1 MKTVW
6 RVFSYLKRYP
16 WMAAGTLTCAILS
29 TLMVIVFPAT
39 AKWIID
45 DVVRANRPDKL
56 LPLILLAAVAFLVQ
70 HGFKALRLVLN
81 NTFEQR
87 VIFDLRSDLYSH
99 IQLLPLRWFDNRA
112 TGDLMT
118 RVIED
123 VNSVERVLIDGIE
136 QGVVAILQV
145 VIVISVMFYLNVKLA
160 LLALVPFPLLIA
172 GALTYTLTAHRRY
185 RSQRRAS
192 SNMNALLHDNL
203 AGVRQIKSFVRER
216 EEHARFNRVSDQLRH
231 ATLVVMRVW
240 AIYSPSMSMFEAIGA
255 LLVLGFGGHAVLTGA
270 MQIGDL
276 VAFLMLTAFLYDPVS
291 RLHQLNQLVQAG
303 RAAGER
309 VFEILDEQV
318 EAGAVAGIGD
328 PGTAITD
335 RGYKARIL
343 GDIRYENV
351 SFSYV
356 EGLPALRCVSFHAP
370 PGATVALV
378 GATGAGKS
386 TLVNLLVRFYEFTS
400 GEIHIDG
407 KPVRE
412 YELRTLREAIGVVTQ
427 ESFLF
432 NGSIRENLLMGK
444 PDATDAELWRAV
456 DAANARQFIERL
468 PDGLESVVG
477 ERGVKLSVGEK
488 QRLSIARSLLKDPPI
503 LILDEA
509 TASVDTATERLIQ
522 EALERLMANRT
533 SIVIAHRLSTIVY
546 AWKICAAVPAK
557 FARGLA
563 TARDRVAGGNHYLGK
578 SRARAAITGLRRIP
592 LSGRRWCRCGRSRNR
607 DGLAGLQF
615 TTVFDVVGF
624 LQFIDAYFV
633 HFGYGRQCLSAR
645 HDVRVAHSG
654 GMRRRHGWS
663 GRIRRRGRA
672 LSNHDPWPDVGN
684 FLLQL

>member
-6 RVFSYLKRYP
+6 RVFAYLKRYP
-16 WMAAGTLTCAILS
+16 WMAAGTLSCAILT
-29 TLMVIVFPAT
+29 TLMVIVFPGAT
-39 AKWIID
+39 KWIIN
-45 DVVRANRPDKL
+45 DVVRAQRPDKL
-56 LPLILLAAVAFLVQ
+56 LPLVLLAAVAFLLQ
-70 HGFKALRLVLN
+70 HIFNSLRIILN
-81 NTFEQR
+81 NTFEQK

-136 QGVVAILQV
+136 QGVVAVLQI
-145 VIVISVMFYLNVKLA
+145 VIVLAVMFYWNAKLA
-160 LLALVPFPLLIA
+160 TLALVPFPLLIG
-172 GALTYTLTAHRRY
+172 GALAYTLTAHRRY
-185 RSQRRAS
+185 RLQRRAS
-192 SNMNALLHDNL
+192 SAINALLHDNL
-203 AGVRQIKSFVRER
+203 AGIRQIKSFARER
-216 EEHARFNRVSDQLRH
+216 DEHARFNRASDQLRR

-255 LLVLGFGGHAVLTGA
+255 LLILGFGGHAALTGE

-309 VFEILDEQV
+309 VFEILDEPA
-318 EAGAVAGIGD
+318 EPGIGAGAVRTARAASIASPFDEGERMKVRSSRLHVARSAEPSPYPLPLEGRGDQNARPHAGR
-328 PGTAITD
+328 D
-335 RGYKARIL
+335 RARIA
-343 GDIRYENV
+343 GDIRYDDV
-351 SFSYV
+351 SFSYT
-356 EGLPALRCVSFHAP
+356 EGLPALRRVSFHAP
-370 PGATVALV
+370 PGATIALV

-400 GEIHIDG
+400 GQIYVDG
-407 KPVRE
+407 KPIRD
-412 YELRTLREAIGVVTQ
+412 YELRALREAIGVVTQ

-468 PDGLESVVG
+468 PGGLESVVG

-488 QRLSIARSLLKDPPI
+488 QRLSIARALLKDPPI

-533 SIVIAHRLSTIVY
+533 SIVIAHRLSTIVH
-546 AWKICAAVPAK
+546 ADQILV
-557 FARGLA
+557 L
-563 TARDRVAGGNHYLGK
+563 DH
-578 SRARAAITGLRRIP
+578 
-592 LSGRRWCRCGRSRNR
+592 
-607 DGLAGLQF
+607 
-615 TTVFDVVGF
+615 
-624 LQFIDAYFV
+624 
-633 HFGYGRQCLSAR
+633 
-645 HDVRVAHSG
+645 
-654 GMRRRHGWS
+654 
-663 GRIRRRGRA
+663 GRIIERGTHDELVALDGKYAQLCRQSLLEASPLRETEPERA
-672 LSNHDPWPDVGN
+672 IVAPQIPETEEQLSI
-684 FLLQL
+684 

>member
-6 RVFSYLKRYP
+6 RVFRYLKRYP
-16 WMAAGTLTCAILS
+16 WIAAGTLTCAILS
-29 TLMVIVFPAT
+29 TLMVIVFPAAT
-39 AKWIID
+39 KWIID

-56 LPLILLAAVAFLVQ
+56 LPLILLAAAAFLVQ
-70 HGFKALRLVLN
+70 HVFNSLRLILN

-145 VIVISVMFYLNVKLA
+145 LIVVSVMFYLNVKLA
-160 LLALVPFPLLIA
+160 LLALGPFPLLIA

-185 RSQRRAS
+185 RLQRRAS
-192 SNMNALLHDNL
+192 SDMNALLHDNL

-255 LLVLGFGGHAVLTGA
+255 LLVVAFGSRAVLAGT
-270 MQIGDL
+270 MQLGDL
-276 VAFLMLTAFLYDPVS
+276 VAFLMLTAFLYDPIS

-309 VFEILDEQV
+309 VFEILDEPV
-318 EAGAVAGIGD
+318 EPGVVAASGGRGAGITD
-328 PGTAITD
+328 PG
-335 RGYKARIL
+335 YKTRIL

-356 EGLPALRCVSFHAP
+356 EGLPALRNVSFHAP

-400 GEIHIDG
+400 GQIYIDK
-407 KPVRE
+407 KPIRE
-412 YELRTLREAIGVVTQ
+412 YELRGLREAIGVVTQ

-444 PDATDAELWRAV
+444 PDASDAELWRAV

-468 PDGLESVVG
+468 PDRLESVVG

-488 QRLSIARSLLKDPPI
+488 QRLTIARALLKDPPI

-533 SIVIAHRLSTIVY
+533 SIVIAHRLSTIVHADQILVLDHGRLIERGTHDELLALDGKY
-546 AWKICAAVPAK
+546 ARLCEQSLLEASPSREPELPTEI
-557 FARGLA
+557 
-563 TARDRVAGGNHYLGK
+563 VASQNLEK
-578 SRARAAITGLRRIP
+578 EERLP
-592 LSGRRWCRCGRSRNR
+592 VKL
-607 DGLAGLQF
+607 F
-615 TTVFDVVGF
+615 
-624 LQFIDAYFV
+624 
-633 HFGYGRQCLSAR
+633 
-645 HDVRVAHSG
+645 
-654 GMRRRHGWS
+654 
-663 GRIRRRGRA
+663 
-672 LSNHDPWPDVGN
+672 
-684 FLLQL
+684 

>member
-6 RVFSYLKRYP
+6 RVFAYLKRYP

-39 AKWIID
+39 AKWIIN

-56 LPLILLAAVAFLVQ
+56 LPLLALAAIAFLFQ
-70 HGFKALRLVLN
+70 HGFNALRIVLN
-81 NTFEQR
+81 NTFEQK

-145 VIVISVMFYLNVKLA
+145 LIVVGMMFYLNAKLA
-160 LLALVPFPLLIA
+160 MLALVPFPLLIA
-172 GALTYTLTAHRRY
+172 GTLTYTLTAHRRY
-185 RSQRRAS
+185 RLQRRAS
-192 SNMNALLHDNL
+192 SDMNALLHDNL
-203 AGVRQIKSFVRER
+203 AGVRQIKSFVREN
-216 EEHARFNRVSDQLRH
+216 EEHARFNGVSDQLRR

-240 AIYSPSMSMFEAIGA
+240 AIYSPSMSLFESIGA
-255 LLVLGFGGHAVLTGA
+255 LLVLGFGSHAVLTGS

-276 VAFLMLTAFLYDPVS
+276 VAFLILTAFLYDPLS

-309 VFEILDEQV
+309 VFEILDEPA
-318 EAGAVAGIGD
+318 EPGAVAAPIN
-328 PGTAITD
+328 
-335 RGYKARIL
+335 RGRPSMGAEPQRSPIL
-343 GDIRYENV
+343 GDIRYQDV

-356 EGLPALRCVSFHAP
+356 EGLPALRNVSFHAP

-386 TLVNLLVRFYEFTS
+386 TVVNLLVRFYEFTS
-400 GEIHIDG
+400 GQIYIDR
-407 KPVRE
+407 KPIRE
-412 YELRTLREAIGVVTQ
+412 YDLPALREAIGVVTQ

-444 PDATDAELWRAV
+444 PQATDAELWRAV
-456 DAANARQFIERL
+456 IAANAQQFIQRL

-488 QRLSIARSLLKDPPI
+488 QRLSIARALLKDPPI

-533 SIVIAHRLSTIVY
+533 SIVIAHRLSTIVH
-546 AWKICAAVPAK
+546 ADQILV
-557 FARGLA
+557 L
-563 TARDRVAGGNHYLGK
+563 DH
-578 SRARAAITGLRRIP
+578 
-592 LSGRRWCRCGRSRNR
+592 
-607 DGLAGLQF
+607 
-615 TTVFDVVGF
+615 
-624 LQFIDAYFV
+624 
-633 HFGYGRQCLSAR
+633 
-645 HDVRVAHSG
+645 
-654 GMRRRHGWS
+654 
-663 GRIRRRGRA
+663 GRIIERGTHDKLLA
-672 LSNHDPWPDVGN
+672 LGGKYARLCQQS
-684 FLLQL
+684 LLETSPLRETEPPAEIVASMAAETEEQLPVC

>member
-6 RVFSYLKRYP
+6 RVFGYLKRYP
-16 WMAAGTLTCAILS
+16 WLAAGTLACAIMG
-29 TLMVIVFPAT
+29 TLMVIVFPSVT
-39 AKWIID
+39 KWIID
-45 DVVRANRPDKL
+45 DVVRQHHPEKL
-56 LPLILLAAVAFLVQ
+56 LPLVLFALVAFLLQ
-70 HGFKALRLVLN
+70 HGFNTLRLILN

-99 IQLLPLRWFDNRA
+99 IQLLPLRWFENRA

-255 LLVLGFGGHAVLTGA
+255 LLVLGFGAHAVLTGA

-318 EAGAVAGIGD
+318 EAGAVAEIGD

-335 RGYKARIL
+335 GGYKARIL
-343 GDIRYENV
+343 GDIRYENE

-356 EGLPALRCVSFHAP
+356 EGLPALRHVSFHAP

-400 GEIHIDG
+400 GEIYIDG

-412 YELRTLREAIGVVTQ
+412 YELRTLREAIGVVAQ

-444 PDATDAELWRAV
+444 PDATGAELWRAV

-488 QRLSIARSLLKDPPI
+488 QRLTIARALLKDPPI

-509 TASVDTATERLIQ
+509 TASVDTATQRLIQ

-533 SIVIAHRLSTIVY
+533 SIVIAHRLSTIVHADQILVLDHGRIIERGTHEQLLALDGKY
-546 AWKICAAVPAK
+546 AWLCQQSLLEASPSREPELPTEI
-557 FARGLA
+557 A
-563 TARDRVAGGNHYLGK
+563 TSQNLEKEERFPVKL
-578 SRARAAITGLRRIP
+578 
-592 LSGRRWCRCGRSRNR
+592 
-607 DGLAGLQF
+607 F
-615 TTVFDVVGF
+615 
-624 LQFIDAYFV
+624 
-633 HFGYGRQCLSAR
+633 
-645 HDVRVAHSG
+645 
-654 GMRRRHGWS
+654 
-663 GRIRRRGRA
+663 
-672 LSNHDPWPDVGN
+672 
-684 FLLQL
+684 

>member
-6 RVFSYLKRYP
+6 RVFAYFKRYP
-16 WMAAGTLTCAILS
+16 WMAAGTMSCAILG
-29 TLMVIVFPAT
+29 TLMVIVFPGVT
-39 AKWIID
+39 KWIID
-45 DVVRANRPDKL
+45 DVVRQHHPEKL
-56 LPLILLAAVAFLVQ
+56 LPLVLIALVAFLLQ
-70 HGFKALRLVLN
+70 HGFNTLRIILN

-145 VIVISVMFYLNVKLA
+145 MIVLSVMFYFNAKLA
-160 LLALVPFPLLIA
+160 LLALIPFPVLIA

-185 RSQRRAS
+185 RLQRRAAS
-192 SNMNALLHDNL
+192 TMNALLHDNL
-203 AGVRQIKSFVRER
+203 SGIRQIKSFAREK

-255 LLVLGFGGHAVLTGA
+255 VIVLAFGSYSVLSGA

-276 VAFLMLTAFLYDPVS
+276 VAFLMLTAFLYDPIS

-309 VFEILDEQV
+309 VFEILDERIEPGWIDNYTPV
-318 EAGAVAGIGD
+318 RVA
-328 PGTAITD
+328 
-335 RGYKARIL
+335 

-351 SFSYV
+351 SFSYA
-356 EGLPALRCVSFHAP
+356 EGLAALKNISLHAH
-370 PGATVALV
+370 PGKTIALV

-386 TLVNLLVRFYEFTS
+386 TLASLLPRFYELKDGDGRIS
-400 GEIHIDG
+400 VDG
-407 KPVRE
+407 KEIRE
-412 YELRTLREAIGVVTQ
+412 YGIRALRENIGLVTQ

-444 PDATDAELWRAV
+444 PSATDAELWRAV
-456 DAANARQFIERL
+456 EAANAREFIERL
-468 PDGLESVVG
+468 PDKLESIVG

-488 QRLSIARSLLKDPPI
+488 QRLSIARALLKDPPI

-522 EALERLMANRT
+522 EALEHLMANRT
-533 SIVIAHRLSTIVY
+533 SIVIAHRLSTIVRADQILVLDHGRIIERGTHEELIAHGGKY
-546 AWKICAAVPAK
+546 ARLCEQSLLESPREIVD
-557 FARGLA
+557 A
-563 TARDRVAGGNHYLGK
+563 TANLEEAPVA
-578 SRARAAITGLRRIP
+578 S
-592 LSGRRWCRCGRSRNR
+592 
-607 DGLAGLQF
+607 
-615 TTVFDVVGF
+615 
-624 LQFIDAYFV
+624 
-633 HFGYGRQCLSAR
+633 
-645 HDVRVAHSG
+645 
-654 GMRRRHGWS
+654 
-663 GRIRRRGRA
+663 
-672 LSNHDPWPDVGN
+672 PDE
-684 FLLQL
+684 QMSI

>member
-29 TLMVIVFPAT
+29 TLMVIVFPAA

-70 HGFKALRLVLN
+70 HGFNALRLVLN

-160 LLALVPFPLLIA
+160 LLTLVPFPLLIA

-240 AIYSPSMSMFEAIGA
+240 AIYNPSMILIGS
-255 LLVLGFGGHAVLTGA
+255 LGIVLTVWVGAREVLSGA
-270 MQIGDL
+270 MQTGDL
-276 VAFLMLTAFLYDPVS
+276 IAFLMLTGFLYEPIN

-309 VFEILDEQV
+309 VFEIIDEPI
-318 EAGAVAGIGD
+318 E
-328 PGTAITD
+328 PGW
-335 RGYKARIL
+335 
-343 GDIRYENV
+343 
-351 SFSYV
+351 
-356 EGLPALRCVSFHAP
+356 
-370 PGATVALV
+370 
-378 GATGAGKS
+378 
-386 TLVNLLVRFYEFTS
+386 
-400 GEIHIDG
+400 DG
-407 KPVRE
+407 
-412 YELRTLREAIGVVTQ
+412 
-427 ESFLF
+427 
-432 NGSIRENLLMGK
+432 
-444 PDATDAELWRAV
+444 
-456 DAANARQFIERL
+456 
-468 PDGLESVVG
+468 
-477 ERGVKLSVGEK
+477 
-488 QRLSIARSLLKDPPI
+488 
-503 LILDEA
+503 
-509 TASVDTATERLIQ
+509 
-522 EALERLMANRT
+522 
-533 SIVIAHRLSTIVY
+533 
-546 AWKICAAVPAK
+546 
-557 FARGLA
+557 
-563 TARDRVAGGNHYLGK
+563 
-578 SRARAAITGLRRIP
+578 
-592 LSGRRWCRCGRSRNR
+592 
-607 DGLAGLQF
+607 
-615 TTVFDVVGF
+615 
-624 LQFIDAYFV
+624 
-633 HFGYGRQCLSAR
+633 
-645 HDVRVAHSG
+645 
-654 GMRRRHGWS
+654 
-663 GRIRRRGRA
+663 
-672 LSNHDPWPDVGN
+672 
-684 FLLQL
+684 

>member
-6 RVFSYLKRYP
+6 RVFAYLKRYP
-16 WMAAGTLTCAILS
+16 WIAAGTLSCAILT
-29 TLMVIVFPAT
+29 TLMVIVFPSVT
-39 AKWIID
+39 KWIIN
-45 DVVRANRPDKL
+45 DVVRAQRPDKL
-56 LPLILLAAVAFLVQ
+56 LPLILLAAVAFLLQ
-70 HGFKALRLVLN
+70 HVFNSLRIILN
-81 NTFEQR
+81 NTFEQK

-136 QGVVAILQV
+136 QGVVAVLQI
-145 VIVISVMFYLNVKLA
+145 VIVLAVMFYWNAKLA
-160 LLALVPFPLLIA
+160 ILALVPFPLLIG
-172 GALTYTLTAHRRY
+172 GALAYTLTAHRRY
-185 RSQRRAS
+185 RLQRRAS
-192 SNMNALLHDNL
+192 SAINALLHDNL
-203 AGVRQIKSFVRER
+203 AGIRQIKSFVRER
-216 EEHARFNRVSDQLRH
+216 EEHARFNRASDQLRR

-255 LLVLGFGGHAVLTGA
+255 LLILGFGGYAALTGT

-309 VFEILDEQV
+309 VFEILDEPA
-318 EAGAVAGIGD
+318 EPCIGAGADCRASVSDANLQVRRLTQT
-328 PGTAITD
+328 P
-335 RGYKARIL
+335 YKSAHAVRIL
-343 GDIRYENV
+343 GDIRYEDV
-351 SFSYV
+351 SFSYA
-356 EGLPALRCVSFHAP
+356 EGLPALRHVSFHAP
-370 PGATVALV
+370 PGATIALV
-378 GATGAGKS
+378 GATGGGKS

-400 GEIHIDG
+400 GQIYVDG
-407 KPVRE
+407 KPIRD
-412 YELRTLREAIGVVTQ
+412 YELRALREAIGVVTQ

-488 QRLSIARSLLKDPPI
+488 QRLSIARALLKDPPI

-533 SIVIAHRLSTIVY
+533 SIVIAHRLSTIVH
-546 AWKICAAVPAK
+546 ADQILVLDHGRIIE
-557 FARGLA
+557 RGSHDEL
-563 TARDRVAGGNHYLGK
+563 VA
-578 SRARAAITGLRRIP
+578 
-592 LSGRRWCRCGRSRNR
+592 
-607 DGLAGLQF
+607 LAGKYAQLC
-615 TTVFDVVGF
+615 
-624 LQFIDAYFV
+624 
-633 HFGYGRQCLSAR
+633 RQSLLEASPLRETEPERAIGAPQIPETEEQLS
-645 HDVRVAHSG
+645 
-654 GMRRRHGWS
+654 
-663 GRIRRRGRA
+663 I
-672 LSNHDPWPDVGN
+672 
-684 FLLQL
+684 